1 MITIFDL
8 SFAAIPDL
16 NKQAE
21 DIDFFFEEYIR
32 LHLFKIKIKPRGKR
46 YVRNYGDGAKNIRLS
61 NCMIDSLSGLG
72 KVLTNL
78 QKHKII
84 IRFRESLGNIEV
96 INALL

>member
-32 LHLFKIKIKPRGKR
+32 YNLFQLKR
-46 YVRNYGDGAKNIRLS
+46 KQHVERYCRNYGDGAKNIRLS

-84 IRFRESLGNIEV
+84 IRF
-96 INALL
+96 